1 MDNDKIIE
9 YAIAWLEATI
19 EKHEN
24 FINNFE
30 GDKDSLAQNL
40 MVERYKSELKQLE
53 HMRDWW
59 LIVRNGGMSNE

>member
-1 MDNDKIIE
+1 VDNDKIIE
-9 YAIAWLEATI
+9 YAIAWLETTI

-53 HMRDWW
+53 HMR
-59 LIVRNGGMSNE
+59 N